1 MPTYEYKCTDD
12 ESHVVEEQRN
22 IDDRDAPITCPCG
35 SYMYR
40 VMINRIGV
48 QFKGKGFYKT
58 DNG

>member
-12 ESHVVEEQRN
+12 ESHIIEEQRN

-35 SYMYR
+35 SYMNR
-40 VMINRIGV
+40 VMINRVGV